1 MMMRSFVSPQQNP
14 DRTLKLLSVFVR
26 SLCRI
31 VGANTRLLP
40 RNISLLL
47 ELATIR
53 SLIVGEM
60 DVRNR
65 RQISDLKKP
74 LR

>member
-31 VGANTRLLP
+31 GANTRLLP